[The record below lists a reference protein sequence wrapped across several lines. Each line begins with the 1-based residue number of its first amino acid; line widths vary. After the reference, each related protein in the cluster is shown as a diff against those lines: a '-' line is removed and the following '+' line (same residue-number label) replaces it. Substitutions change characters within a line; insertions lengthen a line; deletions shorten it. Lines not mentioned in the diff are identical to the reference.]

1 MSSQAA
7 AAKQSKDEQAQDAEK
22 QELAAADKQREKEA
36 KAMARQR
43 STEVVLALVQ
53 TQSSNWHTLGAQ
65 QLVDAANDLLKPT
78 PVVKK
83 KGAGRAA
90 IADRHQRG
98 QVCIADRGS
107 MSISLFGLGL
117 LSAEV
122 GPG

>member
-43 STEVVLALVQ
+43 NTEVVLALLQ
-53 TQSSNWHTLGAQ
+53 TESSNWQTLGAQ

-78 PVVKK
+78 PVVKN
-83 KGAGRAA
+83 KGQAVPLLRTALNEGRFASPIVAA
-90 IADRHQRG
+90 
-98 QVCIADRGS
+98 V
-107 MSISLFGLGL
+107 
-117 LSAEV
+117 
-122 GPG
+122 